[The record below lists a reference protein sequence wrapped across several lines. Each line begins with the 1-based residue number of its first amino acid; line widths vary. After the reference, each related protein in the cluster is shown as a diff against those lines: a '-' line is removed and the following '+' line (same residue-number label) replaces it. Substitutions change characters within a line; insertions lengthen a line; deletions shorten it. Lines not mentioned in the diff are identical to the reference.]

1 MLTKL
6 EEGLFIRLFDRS
18 GYVLNLS
25 TPDFD
30 AFTLSSIGVALCSKY
45 KQSKARSLNA
55 FIEESDM
62 PTAQKLLFDLFE
74 YYELYYPFNY
84 GDPEVEGH
92 RPLYWDKGNKLTYQK
107 CKEIYER
114 EKRAVQSVSPSMEYI
129 REQFSTEYMNS
140 MIDLLA
146 ETRISNPTE
155 AIGKAKELLESC
167 CRTILKAQNV
177 EIDGDWDVPQLSKQ
191 TAKLLK
197 VSTDDIDEA
206 SPDADVLKRILGG
219 LQGIAGGLAEFRN
232 RYGSGHGKAAD
243 FRPLPSRHAKLA
255 VGASVTLVEYYWE
268 TYEWRKAQ
276 GKLK

>member
-6 EEGLFIRLFDRS
+6 EEGLFIRLFDRG

-30 AFTLSSIGVALCSKY
+30 AFTLSSVGVALCSKY
-45 KQSKARSLNA
+45 QQSKARSLNA
-55 FIEESDM
+55 FIEDSDIA
-62 PTAQKLLFDLFE
+62 TAQKLLFDLFE
-74 YYELYYPFNY
+74 YYELYYPFDFD
-84 GDPEVEGH
+84 DPEVEGY
-92 RPLYWDKGNKLTYQK
+92 RPLYWDKGNKLTYQR

-114 EKRAVQSVSPSMEYI
+114 EKSTAQSVTPSMEYI

-167 CRTILKAQNV
+167 CKTILKAQNE

-206 SPDADVLKRILGG
+206 SPDADIIKRILGG
-219 LQGIAGGLAEFRN
+219 LQGVAGGLAEFRN
-232 RYGSGHGKAAD
+232 KYGSGHGKAAD

>member
-6 EEGLFIRLFDRS
+6 EQGLFVRLFDRG
-18 GYVLNLS
+18 GYVLDF
-25 TPDFD
+25 TTADFD
-30 AFTLSSIGVALCSKY
+30 AFTLSSVGVALCSKY

-55 FIEESDM
+55 YIEESD
-62 PTAQKLLFDLFE
+62 TASIQRLLFDLFD
-74 YYELYYPFNY
+74 YYELYYPFDFD
-84 GDPEVEGH
+84 GPDVEGH
-92 RPLYWDKGNKLTYQK
+92 KPLYWDKGNKLVYQK

-114 EKRAVQSVSPSMEYI
+114 KKNTTRSVSPSIDYI
-129 REQFSTEYMNS
+129 REQFSTEYMNG
-140 MIDLLA
+140 MIDLLT
-146 ETRISNPTE
+146 ETRISNSTE

-167 CRTILKAQNV
+167 CKTILKAQDV
-177 EIDGDWDVPQLSKQ
+177 EIDESWDVPQLSKQ

-232 RYGSGHGKAAD
+232 RHGSGHGKAAD
-243 FRPLPSRHAKLA
+243 FKPLPSRHAKLA
-255 VGASVTLVEYYWE
+255 VGACVTLVEYYWE